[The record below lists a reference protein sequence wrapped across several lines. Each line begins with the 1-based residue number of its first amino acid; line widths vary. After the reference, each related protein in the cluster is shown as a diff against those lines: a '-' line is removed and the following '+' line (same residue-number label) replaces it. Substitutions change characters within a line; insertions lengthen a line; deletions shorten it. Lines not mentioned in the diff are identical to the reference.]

1 MTDSQLIQITN
12 WYNQTVEKPN
22 IIYNIFCD
30 VFGEDM
36 VDIVRIR
43 PLEDVI
49 LHFRGSRTDDI
60 KYQELLNYLGNSF
73 HILIHFPHTIIE
85 NEKN

>member
-36 VDIVRIR
+36 VDIVRIK

-49 LHFRGSRTDDI
+49 IESITIDTKGIEYDEPI
-60 KYQELLNYLGNSF
+60 KIN
-73 HILIHFPHTIIE
+73 
-85 NEKN
+85 